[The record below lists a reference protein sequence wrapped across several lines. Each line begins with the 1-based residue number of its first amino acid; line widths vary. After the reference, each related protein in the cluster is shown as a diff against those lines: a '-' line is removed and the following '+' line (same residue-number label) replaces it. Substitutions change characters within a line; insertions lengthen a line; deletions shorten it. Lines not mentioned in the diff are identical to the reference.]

1 MMRFVARFAALVLVM
16 ALHGTDLH
24 GADCNNGVLA
34 VRGYSFGHQPAAA
47 VVQYAAPIY
56 QAQTL
61 YLVGAPYRAQSLASH
76 AEAAASDAAD
86 ARLLRRFQ
94 AFLQAEATLAEEFK
108 VTGGVLANRCA
119 KCHTAESP
127 GGGIVLDGTEALTAE
142 QKNAVMRSVL
152 SGEMPKDL
160 EPLAAEERDELAKL
174 LFLGDW

>member
-1 MMRFVARFAALVLVM
+1 MMRFAVLALVVV
-16 ALHGTDLH
+16 AYGIDNSH
-24 GADCNNGVLA
+24 GADCNIGVRVVQSGQL
-34 VRGYSFGHQPAAA
+34 VYQRAAA
-47 VVQYAAPIY
+47 VEYAAPIY

>member
-1 MMRFVARFAALVLVM
+1 MMRFFVLAIAVVM
-16 ALHGTDLH
+16 NGIDNSH
-24 GADCNNGVLA
+24 GADCNIGVRVVQSNQL
-34 VRGYSFGHQPAAA
+34 VYQRAAA
-47 VVQYAAPIY
+47 VQYAAPIY

-61 YLVGAPYRAQSLASH
+61 YLVGAPYRAQALASH
-76 AEAAASDAAD
+76 AEASASDAAD

-108 VTGGVLANRCA
+108 VTGGVLATRCA

-127 GGGIVLDGTEALTAE
+127 GGGIVLDGTEALTPE

-160 EPLAAEERDELAKL
+160 EPLAAGERDELAKL

>member
-1 MMRFVARFAALVLVM
+1 MENPAVMLSAVRCAVLAFAVVVASDAPAF
-16 ALHGTDLH
+16 
-24 GADCNNGVLA
+24 DCNPVQFVQKSA
-34 VRGYSFGHQPAAA
+34 VVQYSA
-47 VVQYAAPIY
+47 VQYAAPIY

-127 GGGIVLDGTEALTAE
+127 GGGIVLDGTEALTAD

-160 EPLAAEERDELAKL
+160 EPLAAGERDELAKL

>member
-1 MMRFVARFAALVLVM
+1 MMRFLVLALVMV
-16 ALHGTDLH
+16 LHVVDSH

-34 VRGYSFGHQPAAA
+34 VQQYSFGYQPAAA
-47 VVQYAAPIY
+47 VQYAAPIY
-56 QAQTL
+56 QSQTL

-76 AEAAASDAAD
+76 AESAASDAAD

-108 VTGGVLANRCA
+108 ITGGVLANRCV
-119 KCHTAESP
+119 KCHTADSP
-127 GGGIVLDGTEALTAE
+127 GGGIVLDGTEQLTPE

>member
-1 MMRFVARFAALVLVM
+1 VMLFAVRCAVLAFAVV
-16 ALHGTDLH
+16 LHGADLH
-24 GADCNNGVLA
+24 GADCFSA
-34 VRGYSFGHQPAAA
+34 VRSVQQHQLAYQPAAA
-47 VVQYAAPIY
+47 VQYAAPAY

-61 YLVGAPYRAQSLASH
+61 YLVGAPYRAQALASH

-94 AFLQAEATLAEEFK
+94 AFLQAEATLAEQFQA
-108 VTGGVLANRCA
+108 TGGVLANRCV

-127 GGGIVLDGTEALTAE
+127 GGGIVLDGSEPLTAE

-160 EPLAAEERDELAKL
+160 EPLAAGERDELAKL